1 MNEKILRIGVLALQ
15 GDFALHA
22 RALARCG
29 SASRDRSTGEASPS
43 SIGVEAV
50 EIRKPDA
57 LEDVAGLIIPGGEST
72 TLLKLMGEWKFVP
85 AIEKFHAAGKP
96 IFGTCAG
103 LIVLARDV
111 ESPRQFSLGLI
122 DVAVE
127 RNAYGRQRDSFEAL
141 GTAVL
146 EGRRVPVTMVFIRA
160 PRILRM
166 GAGVEPLAEHRGET
180 VMARQGSVVVA
191 TFHPELTDDT
201 TVHRYFCD
209 LVHRGRMICHEEGTL
224 GGRSAR

>member
-1 MNEKILRIGVLALQ
+1 MNVIGEGSVRVGVLALQ

-43 SIGVEAV
+43 IIGVEAV

-72 TLLKLMGEWKFVP
+72 TLLKLMDEWEFVP

-141 GTAVL
+141 GTAIL

-160 PRILRM
+160 PRIRRV
-166 GAGVEPLAEHRGET
+166 GAGVESLAEHGGET
-180 VMARQGSVVVA
+180 VMARQGSVLVA

-209 LVHRGRMICHEEGTL
+209 LVRRAMAT
-224 GGRSAR
+224 A